1 MTLVGSTEHPVETR
15 TGRAMIPA
23 DIRADHLRIP
33 APHGGQRRL
42 HHVWLRD
49 NCGCAEC
56 RVPQSGERQL
66 FTASIPDDV
75 APRHAHLDEAGALH
89 VEWHDG
95 HVSTWSPEWLDAHD
109 YSAPGRA
116 PLRETPRL
124 WDASDHTE
132 VIPRMPWHEVRDDPS
147 AELAFLDGYAAGGA
161 AILTGVPSTDG
172 TVAEVADRLGHLRE
186 VAFERIHNVRHDPT
200 GYNVAHTTLDLKP
213 HADLPSYHWPPSTQ
227 LLHFL
232 VNRAQG
238 GETVLV
244 DGWRVLADLR
254 ERDPEAFDLLTS
266 VEVGWQ
272 LCSDTEDT
280 FAVAPMVQLHPDGTV
295 ATFRF
300 SNQLAQPISAD
311 FDTVGAFYDA
321 YRMLGRMVD
330 DDRYHATF
338 RCEDGDLVMVHG
350 HRVLHGRRSFLAGSG
365 DRHLQDVYMEHDD
378 LMARR
383 RVLRGTHLPL
393 PATPHTPAVSA

>member
-1 MTLVGSTEHPVETR
+1 
-15 TGRAMIPA
+15 MIPA
-23 DIRADHLRIP
+23 DVRADHLRVP
-33 APHGGQRRL
+33 APDGRQRWL

-49 NCGCAEC
+49 NCGCAQC

-66 FTASIPDDV
+66 FTAAIPHDV
-75 APRHAHLDEAGALH
+75 APSRAHLDETGALH

-95 HVSTWSPEWLDAHD
+95 HVSIWSPEWLDAHD
-109 YSAPGRA
+109 YSAPVRA
-116 PLRETPRL
+116 PLRDMPRL

-132 VIPRMPWHEVRDDPS
+132 VIPRMPWQEVRHDPS
-147 AELAFLDGYAAGGA
+147 AELAFLDGYAAAGA
-161 AILTGVPSTDG
+161 AVLTGVPSTDG
-172 TVAEVADRLGHLRE
+172 TVAEVADRLGHVRE
-186 VAFERIHNVRHDPT
+186 VAFERVHNVRHDPT

-213 HADLPSYHWPPSTQ
+213 HTDLPSYHWPPSTQ

-238 GETVLV
+238 GESVLV
-244 DGWRVLADLR
+244 DGWRVLAELR
-254 ERDPEAFDLLTS
+254 EENAAAFDLLTS
-266 VEVGWQ
+266 VELSWQ
-272 LCSDTEDT
+272 LCSDAEDT

-300 SNQLAQPISAD
+300 SNQLALPISAD
-311 FDTVGAFYDA
+311 FDTVGAFYDV

-330 DDRYHATF
+330 DERYHATF

-350 HRVLHGRRSFLAGSG
+350 HRVLHGRRSFVAGSG
-365 DRHLQDVYMEHDD
+365 DRHLQDAYMEHDD

-393 PATPHTPAVSA
+393 PATPPTPAVSA